1 MESKNSYIPLKVF
14 ISYIALASLVISV
27 GWVLYSENVIYSNI
41 ESKIAFE
48 KAKILKVSKLFSN
61 VYKTESLARKTIQS
75 NSETDFELY
84 IKESDSLRIRID
96 SLKKIVT
103 TKSQIVLLDS
113 VNYLLAEKTKN
124 IRQLKSIKNKASDE
138 VTVNNAI
145 DELTKLE
152 FSLRKLQLEDFTKNP
167 EKLGS
172 YQRNVLQKYVDYL
185 NQNIPDDST
194 NTLSKKASDSIL
206 STSKKLLSSVKRE
219 TEKKKESLN
228 YQENK
233 LLKNEILISEQLR
246 KVLRMIEREIIINSI
261 KYNTDKEKSLKKIN
275 EIITGAAIVGL
286 LLTIFFSILIAS
298 DFSKTQLYK
307 KQLEIA
313 NFKTR
318 NLLKS
323 REQLISTVSH
333 DLKTPL
339 STIVGYTELLDNSEV
354 NTKQSYFIK
363 NIRNS
368 SQYISQLV
376 QDLLDFS
383 QIEAGKI
390 TIEKK
395 PFLLPEIITEVA
407 KSIQSVYIQK
417 DIELIIDTDK
427 KLNQRVIGDS
437 FRLKQIL
444 SNIIGNAYKFTEKGF
459 IKINATINDKGDFV
473 IIKVEDSG
481 IGIEK
486 KNQNLIFEEFAQAN
500 ENIEKKYGGTGLGLA
515 ISKKIATLLGGDLN
529 LKSVF
534 GKGSTFEIQL
544 PLVFDTNSKSELES
558 ALEEPTTEEYIT
570 PLTSSKTAI
579 VIDDDNNLLGLTSEV
594 LKQNNYTVLAFNN
607 ANEALKTIQNT
618 PFDFIITDIQMP
630 KIDGFQFIEKL
641 KETTN
646 SQYQNQPII
655 ALTGREDL
663 YLKVY
668 LDAGFTTVVK
678 KPYSPKI
685 LLKTIL
691 SLFDSSYKIEPGD
704 NEISN
709 SHLEKGFSLD
719 SLKSFLTNDKEAL
732 QEVLKTFVKTT
743 KENLV
748 ALEESVAN
756 KDTTEINAIAH
767 RIAPMFKQINAIE
780 ISKILS
786 DLEQN
791 KYSDADLETIF
802 SELKTKINSLLLI
815 LEEEIT

>member
-48 KAKILKVSKLFSN
+48 KTKILKVSQLFSN

-75 NSETDFELY
+75 NSETDFVHY

-103 TKSQIVLLDS
+103 TQSQIVLLDS
-113 VNYLLAEKTKN
+113 VNYLLAEKTRN
-124 IRQLKSIKNKASDE
+124 IRQLKSIKSKANDE

-152 FSLRKLQLEDFTKNP
+152 FSLRKLQLEDFAKNP
-167 EKLGS
+167 EKLGT

-339 STIVGYTELLDNSEV
+339 STIVGYTELLDNSDV

-417 DIELIIDTDK
+417 DIELIIQADE
-427 KLNQRVIGDS
+427 KLNQRIIGDS

-473 IIKVEDSG
+473 IIKIEDSG

-515 ISKKIATLLGGDLN
+515 ISKKIATLLGGDLH

-544 PLVFDTNSKSELES
+544 PLVFDTNPKPELEE
-558 ALEEPTTEEYIT
+558 LTTKEHNI
-570 PLTSSKTAI
+570 PLISPKTAI
-579 VIDDDNNLLGLTSEV
+579 VIDDDTNLLGLTSEV

-607 ANEALKTIQNT
+607 ANDALKTIQNT

-630 KIDGFQFIEKL
+630 EIDGFQFIEKL

-678 KPYSPKI
+678 KPYLPKT
-685 LLKTIL
+685 LLKTIF
-691 SLFDSSYKIEPGD
+691 SLFDSSYKIESED
-704 NEISN
+704 SETSN
-709 SHLEKGFSLD
+709 FDSEKKISLD
-719 SLKSFLTNDKEAL
+719 SLKSFLANDKEAL
-732 QEVLKTFVKTT
+732 QEVLKTFITT
-743 KENLV
+743 TQENLV
-748 ALEESVAN
+748 VLEKSIN
-756 KDTTEINAIAH
+756 NRDTIEINAIAH
-767 RIAPMFKQINAIE
+767 RISPMFKQINAIE
-780 ISKILS
+780 ISEILS

-791 KYSDADLETIF
+791 KYSDTDLEIIF
-802 SELKTKINSLLLI
+802 NELKTKINSLLQTLKK
-815 LEEEIT
+815 EIS

>member
-27 GWVLYSENVIYSNI
+27 GWVLYTENVIYSSI

-48 KAKILKVSKLFSN
+48 KTKIIKVSQLFSN

-84 IKESDSLRIRID
+84 IKESDSLQIRID

-103 TKSQIVLLDS
+103 TQSQIILLDS

-167 EKLGS
+167 EKLGT

-194 NTLSKKASDSIL
+194 NTLSKKATDSIL

-246 KVLRMIEREIIINSI
+246 KVLRIIEREIIINSI

-275 EIITGAAIVGL
+275 QIVTGAAIVGL

-339 STIVGYTELLDNSEV
+339 STIVGYTELLDNSDI

-363 NIRNS
+363 NIKNS
-368 SQYISQLV
+368 SKYISQLV

-407 KSIQSVYIQK
+407 KNIQSVYNQK
-417 DIELIIDTDK
+417 DIELIILAEE
-427 KLNQRVIGDS
+427 KLNQRIIGDS

-473 IIKVEDSG
+473 LIKVEDSG

-515 ISKKIATLLGGDLN
+515 ISKKIATLLGGDLH

-544 PLVFDTNSKSELES
+544 PLVFDNDSKSEQ
-558 ALEEPTTEEYIT
+558 EEPILDDHIA
-570 PLTSSKTAI
+570 PITSSKTAI
-579 VIDDDNNLLGLTSEV
+579 VIDDDTNLLGLTSEV
-594 LKQNNYTVLAFNN
+594 LKQHNYTVLAFNS
-607 ANEALKTIQNT
+607 AYDALKTIQDT

-630 KIDGFQFIEKL
+630 EIDGFQFLEKL
-641 KETTN
+641 KEIRN

-655 ALTGREDL
+655 ALTGRDDL
-663 YLKVY
+663 DLKAY
-668 LDAGFTTVVK
+668 TDAGFTTVVK

-691 SLFDSSYKIEPGD
+691 SLFDSTSKIESED
-704 NEISN
+704 KDISISN
-709 SHLEKGFSLD
+709 LEKGFSLD
-719 SLKSFLTNDKEAL
+719 SLKLFLANDKEAL
-732 QEVLKTFVKTT
+732 QEVLKTFIKTT
-743 KENLV
+743 KENLI
-748 ALEESVAN
+748 ALEKSILN
-756 KDTTEINAIAH
+756 KDTIEINAVAH
-767 RIAPMFKQINAIE
+767 RMSPMFKQINASE
-780 ISKILS
+780 ISEILN

-791 KYSDADLETIF
+791 KYSDANLEIAF
-802 SELKTKINSLLLI
+802 NKLKTKINTLLLT
-815 LEEEIT
+815 LEKETT

>member
-1 MESKNSYIPLKVF
+1 MESKKSYIPLKVF

-27 GWVLYSENVIYSNI
+27 GWVLYSENVSYSKI

-48 KAKILKVSKLFSN
+48 KTKILKVSQLFSN

-75 NSETDFELY
+75 NSESDFEHY
-84 IKESDSLRIRID
+84 IRESDSLRIRID
-96 SLKKIVT
+96 SIKKIVT
-103 TKSQIVLLDS
+103 TQSQIVLLDS

-124 IRQLKSIKNKASDE
+124 IRQLKTIKNKANDE

-167 EKLGS
+167 GQLGS

-246 KVLRMIEREIIINSI
+246 KVLRIIEREIIINSI

-275 EIITGAAIVGL
+275 QIVTGAAVVGL
-286 LLTIFFSILIAS
+286 LLTVFFSILIAS
-298 DFSKTQLYK
+298 DYSKTQLYK

-313 NFKTR
+313 NFKTK

-339 STIVGYTELLDNSEV
+339 STIVGYTELLGNSDL

-363 NIRNS
+363 NIKNS
-368 SQYISQLV
+368 SEYISQLV

-390 TIEKK
+390 AIEKK
-395 PFLLPEIITEVA
+395 PFLLPEIITDVA
-407 KSIQSVYIQK
+407 KNIQSVYKQK
-417 DIELIIDTDK
+417 DIELIIKTDER
-427 KLNQRVIGDS
+427 LNQRVIGDS

-444 SNIIGNAYKFTEKGF
+444 SNIIGNAYKFTEEGF
-459 IKINATINDKGDFV
+459 IKIDATINHNGEFV
-473 IIKVEDSG
+473 FIKIEDSG

-486 KNQNLIFEEFAQAN
+486 KNQNLVFEEFAQAN
-500 ENIEKKYGGTGLGLA
+500 EGIEKKYGGTGLGLA
-515 ISKKIATLLGGDLN
+515 ISKKIATLLGGDLH

-544 PLVFDTNSKSELES
+544 PLVFDTNTESELE
-558 ALEEPTTEEYIT
+558 ETNKEPHIAPIIT
-570 PLTSSKTAI
+570 AKTAI
-579 VIDDDNNLLGLTSEV
+579 VIDDDSNLLGLTSEV
-594 LKQNNYTVLAFNN
+594 LKQHNYTVLAFGN
-607 ANEALKTIQNT
+607 ANEALKTIENT
-618 PFDFIITDIQMP
+618 AFDFILTDIQMP
-630 KIDGFQFIEKL
+630 EIDGFQFLEKL
-641 KETTN
+641 KETNN
-646 SQYQNQPII
+646 SQYKNQPII
-655 ALTGREDL
+655 ALTGRDDL
-663 YLKVY
+663 DLKVY
-668 LDAGFTTVVK
+668 TDAGFTTVVK
-678 KPYSPKI
+678 KPYSPKV
-685 LLKTIL
+685 LLQTIL
-691 SLFDSSYKIEPGD
+691 SLFDNST
-704 NEISN
+704 EITPEDDESN
-709 SHLEKGFSLD
+709 NTNLEKGFSLD

-732 QEVLKTFVKTT
+732 REVIKTFIKTT
-743 KENLV
+743 KDNLV
-748 ALEESVAN
+748 ILEKSITE
-756 KDTTEINAIAH
+756 KDSMEISAIAH
-767 RIAPMFKQINAIE
+767 RIAPMFKQIQASE
-780 ISKILS
+780 ISKIL
-786 DLEQN
+786 DNLEQK
-791 KYSDADLETIF
+791 KYPDTDLETIF
-802 SELKTKINSLLLI
+802 TTLKTKISSLLLI
-815 LEEEIT
+815 LEKEIT

>member
-48 KAKILKVSKLFSN
+48 KTKILKVSQLFSN

-75 NSETDFELY
+75 NSETDFEHY

-103 TKSQIVLLDS
+103 TQSQIVLLDS
-113 VNYLLAEKTKN
+113 VNYLLAEKTRN
-124 IRQLKSIKNKASDE
+124 IRQLKSIKSKANDE

-152 FSLRKLQLEDFTKNP
+152 FSLRKLQLEDFAKNP
-167 EKLGS
+167 EKLGT

-275 EIITGAAIVGL
+275 QIVTGAAIVGL
-286 LLTIFFSILIAS
+286 LLTVFFSILIAS

-339 STIVGYTELLDNSEV
+339 STIVGYTELLDNSDI

-363 NIRNS
+363 NIKKS
-368 SQYISQLV
+368 SEYISQLV

-407 KSIQSVYIQK
+407 KSIQSVYKQK
-417 DIELIIDTDK
+417 DIELIIHTDE
-427 KLNQRVIGDS
+427 KLNQRIIGDS

-459 IKINATINDKGDFV
+459 IKIDAAINYNGDFV
-473 IIKVEDSG
+473 IIKIEDSG

-515 ISKKIATLLGGDLN
+515 ISKKIATLLGGDLH

-544 PLVFDTNSKSELES
+544 PLVFDTNPKSELE
-558 ALEEPTTEEYIT
+558 ETTDRENHT
-570 PLTSSKTAI
+570 VPLTLSKTAI
-579 VIDDDNNLLGLTSEV
+579 VLDDDTNLLGLTSEV
-594 LKQNNYTVLAFNN
+594 LKQHNYTVLAFNN
-607 ANEALKTIQNT
+607 ANDALKAIENN

-630 KIDGFQFIEKL
+630 EIDGFQFLEKL

-646 SQYQNQPII
+646 SQYRNQPII
-655 ALTGREDL
+655 ALTGRNDL
-663 YLKVY
+663 DLEVY
-668 LDAGFTTVVK
+668 MNAGFTTVVK

-691 SLFDSSYKIEPGD
+691 SLFDSSYKIEP
-704 NEISN
+704 EN
-709 SHLEKGFSLD
+709 SDINSSYSEKAFSLD
-719 SLKSFLTNDKEAL
+719 SLKSFLANDKEAL
-732 QEVLKTFVKTT
+732 QEVLKTFITT
-743 KENLV
+743 TQENV
-748 ALEESVAN
+748 VVLEKSISN
-756 KDTTEINAIAH
+756 KDTNEINAVAH
-767 RIAPMFKQINAIE
+767 RMSPMFKQINASE
-780 ISKILS
+780 ISMILG

-791 KYSDADLETIF
+791 KYSDADLEVIF
-802 SELKTKINSLLLI
+802 DELKTKINSLLQTLKK
-815 LEEEIT
+815 ETS

>member
-27 GWVLYSENVIYSNI
+27 GWVLYTENVIYSSI

-48 KAKILKVSKLFSN
+48 KTKIIKVSQLFSN

-84 IKESDSLRIRID
+84 IKESDSLQIRID

-103 TKSQIVLLDS
+103 TQSQIILLDS

-167 EKLGS
+167 EKLGT

-194 NTLSKKASDSIL
+194 NTLSKKATDSIL

-246 KVLRMIEREIIINSI
+246 KVLRIIEREIIINSI

-275 EIITGAAIVGL
+275 QIVTGAAIVGL

-339 STIVGYTELLDNSEV
+339 STIVGYTELLDNSDI

-363 NIRNS
+363 NIKNS
-368 SQYISQLV
+368 SKYISQLV

-407 KSIQSVYIQK
+407 KNIQSVYNQK
-417 DIELIIDTDK
+417 DIELIIHAEE
-427 KLNQRVIGDS
+427 KLNQRIIGDS

-473 IIKVEDSG
+473 LIKVEDSG

-515 ISKKIATLLGGDLN
+515 ISKKIATLLGGDLH

-544 PLVFDTNSKSELES
+544 PLVFDNDSKSEQ
-558 ALEEPTTEEYIT
+558 EEPILDDHIA
-570 PLTSSKTAI
+570 PITSSKTAI
-579 VIDDDNNLLGLTSEV
+579 VIDDDTNLLGLTSEV
-594 LKQNNYTVLAFNN
+594 LKQHNYTVLAFNS
-607 ANEALKTIQNT
+607 AYDALKTIQDT

-630 KIDGFQFIEKL
+630 EIDGFQFLEKL
-641 KETTN
+641 KEIRN

-655 ALTGREDL
+655 ALTGRDDL
-663 YLKVY
+663 DLKVY
-668 LDAGFTTVVK
+668 TDAGFTTVVK

-691 SLFDSSYKIEPGD
+691 SLFDSTSKIESED
-704 NEISN
+704 KDISISN
-709 SHLEKGFSLD
+709 LEKGFSLD
-719 SLKSFLTNDKEAL
+719 SLKLFLANDKEAL
-732 QEVLKTFVKTT
+732 QEVLKTFIKTT
-743 KENLV
+743 KENLI
-748 ALEESVAN
+748 ALENSILN
-756 KDTTEINAIAH
+756 KDTIEINAVAH
-767 RIAPMFKQINAIE
+767 RMSPMFKQINASE
-780 ISKILS
+780 ISEILN

-791 KYSDADLETIF
+791 KYSDTNLEIAF
-802 SELKTKINSLLLI
+802 NKLKTKINTLLLT
-815 LEEEIT
+815 LEKETT

>member
-48 KAKILKVSKLFSN
+48 KTKILKVSQLFSN

-75 NSETDFELY
+75 NSETDFKQY

-103 TKSQIVLLDS
+103 TQSQIVLLDS
-113 VNYLLAEKTKN
+113 VNYLLAEKTRN

-339 STIVGYTELLDNSEV
+339 STIVGYTELLDNSDV

-417 DIELIIDTDK
+417 DIELIIQADE
-427 KLNQRVIGDS
+427 KLNQRIIGDS

-459 IKINATINDKGDFV
+459 IKINATINDKEDFV
-473 IIKVEDSG
+473 IIKIEDSG

-515 ISKKIATLLGGDLN
+515 ISKKIATLLGGDLH

-544 PLVFDTNSKSELES
+544 PLVFDTNPKSELEE
-558 ALEEPTTEEYIT
+558 LTTKEHNI
-570 PLTSSKTAI
+570 PLISPKTAI
-579 VIDDDNNLLGLTSEV
+579 VIDDDTNLLGLTSEV

-607 ANEALKTIQNT
+607 ANDALKTIQNT

-630 KIDGFQFIEKL
+630 EIDGFQFIEKL

-678 KPYSPKI
+678 KPYLPKT
-685 LLKTIL
+685 LLKTIF
-691 SLFDSSYKIEPGD
+691 SLFDSSCKIESED
-704 NEISN
+704 NETNNFDS
-709 SHLEKGFSLD
+709 EKKISLD
-719 SLKSFLTNDKEAL
+719 SLKSFLANDKEAL
-732 QEVLKTFVKTT
+732 QEVLKTFITT
-743 KENLV
+743 TQENLV
-748 ALEESVAN
+748 VLEKSIN
-756 KDTTEINAIAH
+756 NRDTIEINAIAH
-767 RIAPMFKQINAIE
+767 RISPMFKQINAIE
-780 ISKILS
+780 ISEILS

-791 KYSDADLETIF
+791 KYSDTDLEMIF
-802 SELKTKINSLLLI
+802 NELKTKINSLLQTLKK
-815 LEEEIT
+815 EIS